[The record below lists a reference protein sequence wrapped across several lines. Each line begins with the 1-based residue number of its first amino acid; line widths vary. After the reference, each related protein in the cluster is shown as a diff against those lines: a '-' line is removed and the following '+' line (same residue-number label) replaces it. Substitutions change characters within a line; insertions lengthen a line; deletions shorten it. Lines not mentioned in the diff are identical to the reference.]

1 MSVEIFLAL
10 VGFMFVTSMTPGP
23 NNIMLMASGVNFGF
37 RRSIPHMMGVAIG
50 FQILL
55 LCIAFGLGKLL
66 DSFPMLYTA
75 LKFAGGSYLIYLAYK
90 IATAGAVKS
99 TVGEGKPLSI
109 FAAAAFQ
116 WVNPKAW
123 IVCLTVMSTYT
134 NPDHYL
140 YTVLIVNA
148 VGIGV
153 SILSTTTWAAF
164 GTALKEVL
172 SNPKTLRRFNVSMAL
187 LLVVSLWP
195 MLK

>member
-1 MSVEIFLAL
+1 MSFEIFLAL

-66 DSFPMLYTA
+66 DSFPMLYTG
-75 LKFAGGSYLIYLAYK
+75 LKFAGGSYLVYLAYK

-99 TVGEGKPLSI
+99 TAGEGKPLSI

-172 SNPKTLRRFNVSMAL
+172 SNPRTLRRFNVTMAL